1 MEQLHIQNPLLFA
14 LLHIIDAAPF
24 NVHPFAPRLMAN
36 FSRTPSLLPDEKHAL
51 YPAFSYVVVE
61 SRKFDPN
68 RTVPPNDRRVLLT
81 IEAALW
87 EQMPKADLM
96 KDCDWYYTML
106 RKYTNPIDNSIN
118 TGLLIKDLAVIG
130 NKLIEIEAKLKAIIY
145 ALDAKPTITTDSAFE
160 IAFGF
165 KRDGDIIC
173 KTFTDTSSAQ
183 LIGVVA
189 RFQLF
194 VNDNFADLCNKC
206 GWGIDM
212 SQLTSQAL
220 ADKISVTS
228 LKNCV

>member
-1 MEQLHIQNPLLFA
+1 MEHLHIQNPLLFA

-24 NVHPFAPRLMAN
+24 NIHPFAPRLMAN
-36 FSRTPSLLPDEKHAL
+36 FSRTPSLLPNEEHAL
-51 YPAFSYVVVE
+51 YPAFTYAVVE

-68 RTVPPNDRRVLLT
+68 RTVPPNNRRVLLT

-87 EQMPKADLM
+87 EKMPKPDLV

-106 RKYTNPIDNSIN
+106 NKYTDPSDSSKK

-130 NKLIEIEAKLKAIIY
+130 NKVIEIENKLKAIIY
-145 ALDAKPTITTDSAFE
+145 ALDAKPTPTTDSAFE
-160 IAFGF
+160 IVFGF

-189 RFQLF
+189 RFQLY

-212 SQLTSQAL
+212 SQLTAQEL
-220 ADKISVTS
+220 ANKISVTS
-228 LKNCV
+228 LKICV